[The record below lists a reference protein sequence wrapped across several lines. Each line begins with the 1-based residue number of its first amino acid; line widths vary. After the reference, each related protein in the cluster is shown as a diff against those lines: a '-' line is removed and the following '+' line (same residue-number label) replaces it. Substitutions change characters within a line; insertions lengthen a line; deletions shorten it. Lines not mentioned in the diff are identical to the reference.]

1 MIFTK
6 MQVVD
11 CRQYLSK
18 IREKYLKS
26 YLSWLIALSLRL
38 SQKSTKTN
46 PVAAREAS

>member
-1 MIFTK
+1 
-6 MQVVD
+6 MQGVD
-11 CRQYLSK
+11 CRQYLTK

-26 YLSWLIALSLRL
+26 YLSWLIALISRL

>member
-11 CRQYLSK
+11 CRQYL
-18 IREKYLKS
+18 REKYLKS

-38 SQKSTKTN
+38 SQTSTKTN